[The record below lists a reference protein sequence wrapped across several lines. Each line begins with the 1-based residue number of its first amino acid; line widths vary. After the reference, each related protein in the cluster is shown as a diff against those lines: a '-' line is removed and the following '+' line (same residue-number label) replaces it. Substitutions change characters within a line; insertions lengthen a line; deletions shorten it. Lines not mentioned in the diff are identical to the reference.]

1 MMNSL
6 RNSIILRSLLWRYWT
21 GLRVFFLMW
30 LRANWQ
36 QKMQREVRLAATWQE
51 TAMPAWVPELA
62 RPGGEGRGMRI
73 MISAHGALDQALI
86 YHMKKKDK
94 IEQFWEGGLLPNCGI
109 DIIDYDPET
118 REYTFKEEMLYYY
131 DKELFEKVPR
141 LLK

>member
-1 MMNSL
+1 ME
-6 RNSIILRSLLWRYWT
+6 ILD
-21 GLRVFFLMW
+21 
-30 LRANWQ
+30 RA
-36 QKMQREVRLAATWQE
+36 KSFHSDVVEGKLAAE
-51 TAMPAWVPELA
+51 DAKRSALGGNVA
-62 RPGGEGRGMRI
+62 GNSDAGVGAGIGKAGGEGRGMRI

-109 DIIDYDPET
+109 DIIEYDPET
-118 REYTFKEEMLYYY
+118 HEYTFKEEMLYYY